1 MAKAYDITKKISFFA
16 CVIKILRKFE
26 DRYELNSD
34 FSDKLLVLIQ
44 YFDSFNATLGKQI
57 MPELE
62 AEVRQ
67 RIKEKGWTTE
77 GMTAVE

>member
-1 MAKAYDITKKISFFA
+1 MP
-16 CVIKILRKFE
+16 RKN
-26 DRYELNSD
+26 DG
-34 FSDKLLVLIQ
+34 
-44 YFDSFNATLGKQI
+44 FDSFNATLGKQI